1 MAGGELK
8 ALRDRLRAASG
19 GDRELDIAVGGLWP
33 NPPFNVSDKVF
44 RNAKPVCPFF
54 TASIDAAL
62 ALCERKL
69 PGRSLLLASPSGVWA
84 AHMPRAGQSIHT
96 AALVEEYDGEPL
108 EDFDH
113 ASAPTAPLAILIA
126 LLEAMIG
133 KET

>member
-1 MAGGELK
+1 MAGKAADLK
-8 ALRDRLRAASG
+8 ALRGRLRAASG
-19 GDRELDIAVGGLWP
+19 SDRELDIAVGGLWP

-69 PGRSLLLASPSGVWA
+69 PGWGFVLTTNDDGGFLFELCRNNTPG
-84 AHMPRAGQSIHT
+84 AGPDC
-96 AALVEEYDGEPL
+96 E
-108 EDFDH
+108 
-113 ASAPTAPLAILIA
+113 APTAPLAILLA

-133 KET
+133 KETEAGL